1 MKIAISSDER
11 THLTDIV
18 QETLRAGGHELRV
31 MGALAIAGVPW
42 TEASE
47 ALAREVAEGAAEMG
61 VLFCFT
67 GTGASIVANKVSGI
81 RAALCADAQTAAG
94 ARRWNDANVLVMS
107 LRATSPELAREIL
120 EAWFTTSVDA
130 QDAALIDGIT
140 KIEARERLARPG
152 RGAATGLL
160 SDGEGQGRD

>member
-47 ALAREVAEGAAEMG
+47 ALAREVADGAAEMG

-120 EAWFTTSVDA
+120 QAWFSTPVDA
-130 QDAALIDGIT
+130 EEATLVAGISE
-140 KIEARERLARPG
+140 IEARERLANPG
-152 RGAATGLL
+152 RGGAKGWL
-160 SDGEGQGRD
+160 SACEGQC